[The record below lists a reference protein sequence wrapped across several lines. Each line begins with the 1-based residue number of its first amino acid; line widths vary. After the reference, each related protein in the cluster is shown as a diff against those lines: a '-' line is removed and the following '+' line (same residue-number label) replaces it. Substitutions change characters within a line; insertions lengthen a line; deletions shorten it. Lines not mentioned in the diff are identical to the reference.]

1 MSRFPGIPGR
11 GNNSSNFV
19 RPLSIYNN
27 LTQEEKQFY
36 ADVLNSIFLGTI
48 GNVQASQVTP
58 KIARAADFF
67 IAQIV
72 NCSKAIVE
80 ALKKLVL
87 GPAFS
92 AIYDAVLQDNVK
104 YQNYPFAK
112 RFIIKRVSSWAF
124 GQLIDYIFKDK
135 IFSGCVS
142 AVNVRWKSYMG
153 LLLYGVID
161 DLPY

>member
-1 MSRFPGIPGR
+1 M
-11 GNNSSNFV
+11 
-19 RPLSIYNN
+19 
-27 LTQEEKQFY
+27 
-36 ADVLNSIFLGTI
+36 GTI

-80 ALKKLVL
+80 ALKKLAL